1 MYDDDQSLTCASFP
15 GVFRTTGYHA
25 NKELLIT
32 QIYKH
37 PFPNMALEQMS
48 SLVSKSCQR
57 VTKQTTV
64 ATLSKCH
71 EAT

>member
-15 GVFRTTGYHA
+15 GVFRTIGYDA

-37 PFPNMALEQMS
+37 PFSNMALEQMLS
-48 SLVSKSCQR
+48 S
-57 VTKQTTV
+57 V
-64 ATLSKCH
+64 A
-71 EAT
+71 